1 MHQDNGNPEYAMPAP
16 PPVALVTGGARRL
29 GAAIVRRLHAAG
41 FAVVV
46 HCRDSAAD
54 AHALAAELEA
64 ARAGS
69 AAVLQA
75 DLERFD
81 ALPELVA
88 RTVGRFGRL
97 DALVN
102 NAAAFF
108 PTPAGTVTPA
118 QWDTLLATNLRAPFF
133 LCQAAAPHLKAARGA
148 ILNISDVYARQ
159 PRADLAAYAISKGG
173 LEAMTRALAVALA
186 PEVRVNAI
194 APGAILWPAEAPDPA
209 LQARILAHTALGRT
223 GGVDEI
229 AATALWL
236 LRDAG
241 YTTGSVVSVDG
252 GRTPILD

>member
-1 MHQDNGNPEYAMPAP
+1 MSTPA
-16 PPVALVTGGARRL
+16 PVALVTGGARRL

-41 FAVVV
+41 YAVAV
-46 HCRDSAAD
+46 HCRDSGA
-54 AHALAAELEA
+54 EA
-64 ARAGS
+64 AALVASLESTRPGS
-69 AAVLQA
+69 ARVLQA
-75 DLERFD
+75 DLARFD

-88 RTVGRFGRL
+88 HTVGHFGRL

-118 QWDTLLATNLRAPFF
+118 QWDTLLGTNLRAPFF
-133 LCQAAAPHLKAARGA
+133 LSQAAAPHLKASGGA

-159 PRADLAAYAISKGG
+159 PRADLLAYAISKGG
-173 LEAMTRALAVALA
+173 LEAMTRALAAALA

-194 APGAILWPAEAPDPA
+194 APGAILWPEDASDPA
-209 LQARILAHTALGRT
+209 LQQRILAHTALGRI
-223 GGVDEI
+223 GEVEEI

-241 YTTGSVVSVDG
+241 YTTGTVISVDG
-252 GRTPILD
+252 GRTPLGA

>member
-1 MHQDNGNPEYAMPAP
+1 MPAP

-54 AHALAAELEA
+54 AQALAAELEA

-133 LCQAAAPHLKAARGA
+133 LCQAAAPHLARTGGAIVNVVDIYAERPLRGHAVYSMAKAA
-148 ILNISDVYARQ
+148 
-159 PRADLAAYAISKGG
+159 LAMATRSLA
-173 LEAMTRALAVALA
+173 LELG
-186 PEVRVNAI
+186 PDVRVNGV
-194 APGAILWPAEAPDPA
+194 APGNVLWSENPVKAETLETVLERTALERQGEPGDIAEA
-209 LQARILAHTALGRT
+209 
-223 GGVDEI
+223 V
-229 AATALWL
+229 LWL
-236 LRDAG
+236 LQGNR
-241 YTTGSVVSVDG
+241 YVTGQILAVDG
-252 GRTPILD
+252 GRTLTI

>member
-1 MHQDNGNPEYAMPAP
+1 MHQDNGNPEHAMPAP

-41 FAVVV
+41 YAVAV
-46 HCRDSAAD
+46 HCRTSTPD
-54 AHALAAELEA
+54 AHALAAELET
-64 ARAGS
+64 ARPAS
-69 AAVLQA
+69 TLVLEA
-75 DLERFD
+75 DLARFD

-88 RTVGRFGRL
+88 HTVGRFGRL

-118 QWDTLLATNLRAPFF
+118 QWDVLLATNLRAPFF
-133 LCQAAAPHLKAARGA
+133 LSQAAAPHLKVTRGA

-159 PRADLAAYAISKGG
+159 PRADLSAYAISKGG

-194 APGAILWPAEAPDPA
+194 APGAILWPEDAPDAA
-209 LQARILAHTALGRT
+209 LQARILAHTALDRI

-236 LRDAG
+236 LRDAT

-252 GRTPILD
+252 GRTPLGD